1 MLPVDDAQSSRKY
14 RLIAEIGRGG
24 MADVFL
30 AVAQGPAGFN
40 KLVVLKKARPELAQD
55 PEFLAMFLDEARLS
69 ARLNHPN
76 VVQTLEVGHDGERY
90 FIAMEYLDGQPLHR
104 IRSRAG
110 AGGFPVAM
118 QVRVLIDTLNGL
130 HHAHELADFDGTRLE
145 IVHRDAT
152 PQNVFVTYDGQIKV
166 VDFGIAKAVDS
177 SSETR
182 TGVVKGKVPYMAPEQ
197 ARGALVDRRT
207 DIFAVGVMLWE
218 AMSGRRMWKGV
229 TDIAVLTRLA
239 QGEIPRVLDA
249 VKEAD
254 PELAAIC
261 DKALAPEPDA
271 RFASAADF
279 AHQLEEWASHQTT
292 RVAARDVGAFV
303 VARFGEER
311 ARIKGLIETQLHD
324 VRWSGS
330 YPRATGRELPKIDPG
345 PILTT
350 PTGSQSNR
358 AATDSV
364 SLLGTGQNA
373 TSLTAAAPRSTAEPR
388 PASRLPVAAILGG
401 AGIIASVIV
410 VVGLR
415 FFSPVAAPPSAP
427 VPQGPAS
434 EAQAM
439 SAPKATASAIAIAAL
454 EPIHIKVRVSPAKA
468 QIFLDD
474 APMATGSYEGTLPRD
489 GKTHR
494 VRAEAA
500 GFAAKEETIT
510 ASSDALVAFSLDRET
525 AAPGP
530 ATPRDRAVQPTPT
543 PTPVAAPTPTDT
555 TLAPGQK
562 PKRAIDSD
570 SPYAR

>member
-104 IRSRAG
+104 IRGRAG

-130 HHAHELADFDGTRLE
+130 QHAHDLADFDGTRLE

-197 ARGALVDRRT
+197 ALGALVDRRT

-218 AMSGRRMWKGV
+218 AITGRRMCKGA

-239 QGEIPRVLDA
+239 QGEIPRVLASAPD
-249 VKEAD
+249 AD

-261 DKALAPEPDA
+261 DKALAPAPEE
-271 RFASAADF
+271 RFATAADF

-350 PTGSQSNR
+350 PTGTQPNR
-358 AATDSV
+358 GVTGSV
-364 SLLGTGQNA
+364 SALATGQSA
-373 TSLTAAAPRSTAEPR
+373 TSLTAAAPGTPVDPR
-388 PASRLPVAAILGG
+388 PASRIPVAAILGG
-401 AGIIASVIV
+401 AGIVASVIV
-410 VVGLR
+410 VAGLR
-415 FFSPVAAPPSAP
+415 IFAPAAPPAP
-427 VPQGPAS
+427 ISPSGAS
-434 EAQAM
+434 EAQATAAAKA
-439 SAPKATASAIAIAAL
+439 SATAPAAL
-454 EPIHIKVRVSPAKA
+454 EPIHLKVRVSPAKA

-474 APMATGSYEGTLPRD
+474 APVATGAYEGTLPRD

-500 GFAAKEETIT
+500 GFAMKEETIT
-510 ASSDALVAFSLDRET
+510 ASGDALVAFSLDRET
-525 AAPGP
+525 ATSSP
-530 ATPRDRAVQPTPT
+530 AIRRDRAAPTPPST
-543 PTPVAAPTPTDT
+543 STPVAAPTPTDT
-555 TLAPGQK
+555 PLAPGQK

>member
-1 MLPVDDAQSSRKY
+1 MLPVEDDHSSHKY
-14 RLIAEIGRGG
+14 RLIAAIGRGG

-104 IRSRAG
+104 IRGRAG
-110 AGGFPVAM
+110 GGGFPLAM
-118 QVRVLIDTLNGL
+118 QVRVLIDALNGL
-130 HHAHELADFDGTRLE
+130 HHAHELADFDGTRLD

-152 PQNVFVTYDGQIKV
+152 PQNIFVTYDGQIKV

-197 ARGALVDRRT
+197 ARGDAIDRRT

-218 AMSGRRMWKGV
+218 AITGHRMWKGV

-239 QGEIPRVLDA
+239 QGEIPPVTLA
-249 VKEAD
+249 APNAD
-254 PELAAIC
+254 PELVAIC
-261 DKALAPEPDA
+261 DQALASTREQ
-271 RFASAADF
+271 RFATAADF
-279 AHQLEEWASHQTT
+279 AHRLEEWASHQTT
-292 RVAARDVGAFV
+292 RIAARDVGAFL
-303 VARFGEER
+303 VARFDEER
-311 ARIKGLIETQLHD
+311 ARTKGLIETQLHD

-330 YPRATGRELPKIDPG
+330 HPRVTARDLPRIDPG

-350 PTGSQSNR
+350 PTGSQKQSKATSR
-358 AATDSV
+358 VSLAAT
-364 SLLGTGQNA
+364 GQSA
-373 TSLTAAAPRSTAEPR
+373 TSLTAATPQTSMDAR
-388 PASRLPVAAILGG
+388 PAARIPVVAVLGG
-401 AGIIASVIV
+401 AGIIASLIVI
-410 VVGLR
+410 VGLR
-415 FFSPVAAPPSAP
+415 LLAPVAPLPPAPPAP
-427 VPQGPAS
+427 SLAS
-434 EAQAM
+434 EAPVAT
-439 SAPKATASAIAIAAL
+439 APKASANAPATP
-454 EPIHIKVRVSPAKA
+454 EPMHLKVRVSPAKA

-474 APMATGSYEGTLPRD
+474 TPLAIGAYEGPLPRD

-494 VRAEAA
+494 VRAEAP

-510 ASSDALVAFSLDRET
+510 ASDDALVAFSLDREAVT
-525 AAPGP
+525 PGP
-530 ATPRDRAVQPTPT
+530 AIPRDRAVTP
-543 PTPVAAPTPTDT
+543 PSPPVAATSPTETS
-555 TLAPGQK
+555 LAPGQK
-562 PKRAIDSD
+562 PKRTIDSD